1 MWCDFIIVCWFGYLL
16 LFKGDDMNIT
26 LLRGNLT
33 RDPELRKLENGDKK
47 VSVVNFTVAVSREY
61 TKASGEKD
69 KVTTFINCEAWD
81 SGAEIIAESFKK
93 GDLVMVE
100 GSLRND
106 SWEKD
111 GVKHST
117 LRVRVNNFSKI
128 TKLSKKSADKEPV
141 AF

>member
-1 MWCDFIIVCWFGYLL
+1 
-16 LFKGDDMNIT
+16 MNIV

-33 RDPELRKLENGDKK
+33 RDPELRTVNSGDRQT
-47 VSVVNFTVAVSREY
+47 SVVTFTVAVSRDFVRANG
-61 TKASGEKD
+61 TKD
-69 KVTTFINCEAWD
+69 KIVSYIQCEAWD
-81 SGAEIIAESFKK
+81 SGAEVIGESFKK

-117 LRVRVNNFSKI
+117 LKVRVNNFSKI
-128 TKLSKKSADKEPV
+128 TKLKKKETTEETV

>member
-1 MWCDFIIVCWFGYLL
+1 
-16 LFKGDDMNIT
+16 MNIVM
-26 LLRGNLT
+26 LRGNLA
-33 RDPELRKLENGDKK
+33 RDPELRSVGSGDRQT
-47 VSVVNFTVAVSREY
+47 SVVNFTIATSREF
-61 TKASGEKD
+61 TKADGTQD
-69 KVTTFINCEAWD
+69 KITSFIQCEAWD
-81 SGAEIIAESFKK
+81 TGAETIAASFSK

-117 LRVRVNNFSKI
+117 LKVRVNNFAKIVKTKNKNFSK
-128 TKLSKKSADKEPV
+128 SKTEEEPV

>member
-1 MWCDFIIVCWFGYLL
+1 
-16 LFKGDDMNIT
+16 MNIT
-26 LLRGNLT
+26 LLKGNLA
-33 RDPELRKLENGDKK
+33 RDPELRVVNTSGKQT
-47 VSVVNFTVAVSREY
+47 SVVNFTIAVSREY
-61 TKASGEKD
+61 TKANGEKD
-69 KVTTFINCEAWD
+69 KITSFINCEAWD
-81 SGAEIIAESFKK
+81 SGAETIAESLKK

-117 LRVRVNNFSKI
+117 LKVRVNNFSKI
-128 TKLSKKSADKEPV
+128 TRLSKGNNKSQESQSQEAV

>member
-1 MWCDFIIVCWFGYLL
+1 
-16 LFKGDDMNIT
+16 MNIV

-33 RDPELRKLENGDKK
+33 RDPELRTVTTGEKQT
-47 VSVVNFTVAVSREY
+47 SVVTFTVAVSRDF
-61 TKASGEKD
+61 TRANGTKD
-69 KVTTFINCEAWD
+69 KIVSYIQCEAWD
-81 SGAEIIAESFKK
+81 SGAEIIGDSFKK
-93 GDLVMVE
+93 GDLVMIE

-117 LRVRVNNFSKI
+117 LKVRVNNFSKI
-128 TKLSKKSADKEPV
+128 TKLKKKETAEESV

>member
-1 MWCDFIIVCWFGYLL
+1 M
-16 LFKGDDMNIT
+16 
-26 LLRGNLT
+26 LRGNLA
-33 RDPELRKLENGDKK
+33 RDPEVRVVGDKGT
-47 VSVVNFTVAVSREY
+47 SVANFTIAVSREF
-61 TKASGEKD
+61 TKANGEQD
-69 KVTTFINCEAWD
+69 KITSFIQCEAWD
-81 SGAEIIAESFKK
+81 SGAEAIGSSFKK

-117 LRVRVNNFSKI
+117 LKVRVNNFAKI
-128 TKLSKKSADKEPV
+128 TKTKRTEKTTDNSTV

>member
-1 MWCDFIIVCWFGYLL
+1 M
-16 LFKGDDMNIT
+16 
-26 LLRGNLT
+26 LRGNLA
-33 RDPELRKLENGDKK
+33 RDPELRVVNTGDKQT
-47 VSVVNFTVAVSREY
+47 SVVNFTVAVSREF
-61 TKASGEKD
+61 TKANGSQD
-69 KVTTFINCEAWD
+69 KITSFIQCEAWD
-81 SGAEIIAESFKK
+81 SGAEAISSSFKK

-117 LRVRVNNFSKI
+117 LKVRVNNFGQIVKAKR
-128 TKLSKKSADKEPV
+128 TAKNAETEPV

>member
-1 MWCDFIIVCWFGYLL
+1 
-16 LFKGDDMNIT
+16 MNIT

-33 RDPELRKLENGDKK
+33 RDPELRKIDTSGGKG
-47 VSVVNFTVAVSREY
+47 VFVVNFTVAVSREY
-61 TKASGEKD
+61 TKASGDKD
-69 KVTTFINCEAWD
+69 KATTFINCEAWD

-128 TKLSKKSADKEPV
+128 TKLSKNKSSEQEAV

>member
-1 MWCDFIIVCWFGYLL
+1 
-16 LFKGDDMNIT
+16 MNIT
-26 LLRGNLT
+26 ILRGNLA
-33 RDPELRKLENGDKK
+33 RDPELRNVSIGDKQT
-47 VSVVNFTVAVSREY
+47 SVVNFTIAVSREF
-61 TKASGEKD
+61 TKANGIQD
-69 KVTTFINCEAWD
+69 KVTSFISCEAWD
-81 SGAEIIAESFKK
+81 SGAETIASSFKK

-117 LRVRVNNFSKI
+117 MKVRVNNFA
-128 TKLSKKSADKEPV
+128 KLIKSGSKKADKSSDREAVDSV

>member
-1 MWCDFIIVCWFGYLL
+1 
-16 LFKGDDMNIT
+16 MNIV

-33 RDPELRKLENGDKK
+33 RDPELRTVTTGERQT
-47 VSVVNFTVAVSREY
+47 SVVSFTVAVSKEFTRANG
-61 TKASGEKD
+61 TKD
-69 KVTTFINCEAWD
+69 KIVSYIQCEAWD
-81 SGAEIIAESFKK
+81 SGAEVIGESFRK

-100 GSLRND
+100 GSVRND

-117 LRVRVNNFSKI
+117 LKVRVNNFSKI
-128 TKLSKKSADKEPV
+128 TKLKKKELAEETV

>member
-1 MWCDFIIVCWFGYLL
+1 
-16 LFKGDDMNIT
+16 MNLVI
-26 LLRGNLT
+26 LRGNLA
-33 RDPELRKLENGDKK
+33 RDPELRVVGEKRTA
-47 VSVVNFTVAVSREY
+47 VVNFTVATSREFIRADG
-61 TKASGEKD
+61 TPD
-69 KVTTFINCEAWD
+69 KVTSFITCEAWD
-81 SGAEIIAESFKK
+81 TGAVAVSNTLKK

-117 LRVRVNNFSKI
+117 MKVRVNNFAPIVKGSG
-128 TKLSKKSADKEPV
+128 TSTGSRKSQETEESVEDTV